1 MSTKRERLAHEATH
15 LLLNIG
21 ARFWVHSRYWNEW
34 DNDLTEMR
42 QALAKAHEELESCPL
57 EIAECIASRPGA

>member
-1 MSTKRERLAHEATH
+1 MSTKRERLDHEATH

-34 DNDLTEMR
+34 DKDLKDFWL
-42 QALAKAHEELESCPL
+42 ALAKAHKELESCPL
-57 EIAECIASRPGA
+57 EIAECIASRARA